1 MFELLFKYPLTVYQ
15 KGSLVLQ
22 TGWSV
27 WWWVAASVLAAA
39 VVGWLLFTKW
49 NNGKRAKAI
58 VLWTLQ
64 STMIAIVLLLL
75 WQPGMSI
82 ATLKPQQNIVAVL
95 LDDSKSMGLAED
107 GSTRREEM
115 IKTLEGGLAD
125 GLKKKFQV
133 RFYKMGARL
142 ERTADWKGLTAQAP
156 VSRLSDALAQI
167 AAESASL
174 PIGALVVMSDGGDT
188 AGGVDRQTL
197 ATLRSRRFPVHTI
210 GYGREKAEK
219 DIALMDVQTPARALA
234 DSRLG
239 VTVSFQQRGFAGQKA
254 KIVVSENGKALTARD
269 VTLAADGA
277 PQVENLLFNAGNAGP
292 KTVQVAVQV
301 LSGETNTGNNALTR
315 LVQVDSRKPR
325 ILYIEGEPR
334 WEFKFIRRALEE
346 DRSINL
352 VTLLRTTQN
361 KIYRQG
367 INTPN
372 ELEGGFPST
381 LDELFAFEGVIVGNV
396 EANYFTPTQVELLQQ
411 FVDRRGG
418 GLLFL
423 GGRTTLADGG
433 YGASP
438 LAELLPVNP
447 GERRTT
453 FQRDRA
459 TVELTTAGRE
469 SIYARLEE
477 DPTKNVERWKK
488 LPYLADF
495 QAAGTLKPGAVV
507 LAEAITEKK
516 GRLPLWI
523 VQNYGR
529 GRTAVLA
536 TSGTW
541 RWQMTQPI
549 EDKSH
554 EVFWQQLSRWLV
566 GATPGRVVAAMTR
579 TVFSDERTIP
589 LRAEV
594 RNKQYL
600 PLTDA
605 KVEARISGPGGVA
618 ATVELQPDPV
628 SPGVFL
634 GEWGAEKPGS
644 YLVEMY
650 ATRAG
655 EEVGRDTVSFR
666 REDGVSEA
674 FHSEQD
680 KETLERLSTQTGG
693 RYWKPDEVKKLP
705 EEITYSE
712 AGITTRE
719 VKDLWNIP
727 IVFLVLA
734 LLRGSEW
741 MLRRKWGA
749 V

>member
-1 MFELLFKYPLTVYQ
+1 MFELLFKYPLTVYE

-22 TGWSV
+22 SGWSL
-27 WWWVAASVLAAA
+27 WWWVLASAAA
-39 VVGWLLFTKW
+39 AGVVGWLLLRQW
-49 NNGKRAKAI
+49 NNGRRARAL
-58 VLWTLQ
+58 VLWGLQ
-64 STMIAIVLLLL
+64 STVIALVLLLL
-75 WQPGMSI
+75 WQPGISI

-95 LDDSKSMGLAED
+95 LDDSRSMALTEEGL
-107 GSTRREEM
+107 TRRDQLK
-115 IKTLEGGLAD
+115 KTLEAGLAD
-125 GLKKKFQV
+125 GLARKFQV
-133 RFYKMGARL
+133 RYYKMGARL
-142 ERTADWKGLTAQAP
+142 ARTGDWKDLAAEAP
-156 VSRLSDALAQI
+156 VSRLSEGLAQI
-167 AAESASL
+167 AAESGSL

-188 AGGVDRQTL
+188 AGGIDRQTL
-197 ATLRSRRFPVHTI
+197 ATLRSRRFPVHTV
-210 GYGREKAEK
+210 GFGREKAEK
-219 DIALMDVQTPARALA
+219 DLALIDVQTPVRALA
-234 DSRLG
+234 DSRLS
-239 VTVSFQQRGFAGQKA
+239 VMVRFEQRGYAGQRA
-254 KIVVSENGKALTARD
+254 KLVVSEEGRTLTAKE

-277 PQVENLLFNAGNAGP
+277 PQTENLLFNAGNAGA
-292 KTVQVAVQV
+292 KTVQVSLQTLA
-301 LSGETNTGNNALTR
+301 GETNPGNNALTR
-315 LVQVDSRKPR
+315 LVQVESRKPR
-325 ILYIEGEPR
+325 ILYLEGEPR

-381 LDELFAFEGVIVGNV
+381 LDELFAFEGIIIGNV
-396 EANYFTPTQVELLQQ
+396 EAGYFSPAQVELLQE

-423 GGRTTLADGG
+423 GGRTTLAEGG

-438 LAELLPVNP
+438 LVELLPVNP

-453 FQRDRA
+453 FVRDRA
-459 TVELTTAGRE
+459 TVELTAAGRE
-469 SIYARLEE
+469 SIYARLDE
-477 DPTKNVERWKK
+477 DPARNVDRWKK
-488 LPYLADF
+488 LPYLADY
-495 QAAGTLKPGAVV
+495 QNPGSLKAGAVV
-507 LAEAITEKK
+507 LAESVTNK

-523 VQNYGR
+523 TQNYGR

-541 RWQMTQPI
+541 RWQMAQPL

-566 GATPGRVVAAMTR
+566 GATPGRVVAALPR
-579 TVFSDERTIP
+579 TVFSDEQRIP

-594 RNKQYL
+594 RNRQFS
-600 PLTDA
+600 PLADGS
-605 KVEARISGPGGVA
+605 VEARISGPGGVA
-618 ATVELQPDPV
+618 ATVPLQPDPV
-628 SPGVFL
+628 LPGVYV

-655 EEVGRDTVSFR
+655 EEVGRDTMSFR
-666 REDGVSEA
+666 REDGVTEA
-674 FHSEQD
+674 YHTQQD
-680 KETLERLSTQTGG
+680 RETLERLSAQTGG
-693 RYWKPDEVKKLP
+693 RYWTPKTVSRLP

-727 IVFLVLA
+727 LVFLLLA
-734 LLRGSEW
+734 LLRGGEW
-741 MLRRKWGA
+741 LLRRKWGA

>member
-1 MFELLFKYPLTVYQ
+1 MFELLFKYPLTVYE

-22 TGWSV
+22 SGWSL
-27 WWWVAASVLAAA
+27 WWWVLATAAA
-39 VVGWLLFTKW
+39 AGAVGWLLLRRW
-49 NNGKRAKAI
+49 NNGRRARAL
-58 VLWTLQ
+58 VLWALQ
-64 STMIAIVLLLL
+64 STMIALVLLLL
-75 WQPGMSI
+75 WQPGISI

-95 LDDSKSMGLAED
+95 LDDSRSMALSED
-107 GSTRREEM
+107 GVSRRDQL
-115 IKTLEGGLAD
+115 KRTLEAGLAD
-125 GLKKKFQV
+125 GLARKFQV
-133 RFYKMGARL
+133 RYYRMGARL
-142 ERTADWKGLTAQAP
+142 SRTGDWKELTAEAP
-156 VSRLSDALAQI
+156 VSRLSEGLAQI
-167 AAESASL
+167 AAESGSL

-188 AGGVDRQTL
+188 AGGIDRQTL

-210 GYGREKAEK
+210 GFGREKAEK
-219 DIALMDVQTPARALA
+219 DLALLDVQTPVRALA
-234 DSRLG
+234 DSRLS
-239 VTVSFQQRGFAGQKA
+239 VMVRLEQRGYAGQRA
-254 KIVVSENGKALTARD
+254 RLVLSEEGRTLTAREI
-269 VTLAADGA
+269 TLAADGKS
-277 PQVENLLFNAGNAGP
+277 QTENLLFNAGNAGA
-292 KTVQVAVQV
+292 KTIKVTLQTLA
-301 LSGETNTGNNALTR
+301 GETNPGNNTLTR
-315 LVQVDSRKPR
+315 LVQVESRKPR
-325 ILYIEGEPR
+325 ILYLEGEPR

-367 INTPN
+367 INTPA

-381 LDELFAFEGVIVGNV
+381 LDELFAFEGIVIGNV
-396 EANYFTPTQVELLQQ
+396 EAGYFSPTQVELLQQ

-418 GLLFL
+418 GVLFL

-438 LAELLPVNP
+438 LLELLPVNP
-447 GERRTT
+447 GDRRTT
-453 FQRDRA
+453 FVRDRA
-459 TVELTTAGRE
+459 TVELTMAGQE
-469 SIYARLEE
+469 SLYARLDE
-477 DPTKNVERWKK
+477 DPARNLDRWKK
-488 LPYLADF
+488 LPYLADY
-495 QAAGTLKPGAVV
+495 QNPGTLKAGAVV
-507 LAEAITEKK
+507 LAESVTNK

-523 VQNYGR
+523 TQNYGQ

-541 RWQMTQPI
+541 RWQMAQPL

-566 GATPGRVVAAMTR
+566 GATPGRVVALLPR
-579 TVFSDERTIP
+579 TVFSDEQRIP

-594 RNKQYL
+594 RNRQFL
-600 PLTDA
+600 PLADGS
-605 KVEARISGPGGVA
+605 VEARISGPDGVA
-618 ATVELQPDPV
+618 ATVPLQPDPV
-628 SPGVFL
+628 TPGVYL

-655 EEVGRDTVSFR
+655 EEVGRDTISFR
-666 REDGVSEA
+666 REDGVTEA
-674 FHSEQD
+674 YHTQQD
-680 KETLERLSTQTGG
+680 RETLERLSAQTGG
-693 RYWKPDEVKKLP
+693 RYWTPQNVSRLPD
-705 EEITYSE
+705 EITYSE

-727 IVFLVLA
+727 LVFLLLA
-734 LLRGSEW
+734 LLRGGEW

>member
-1 MFELLFKYPLTVYQ
+1 MFELLFKYPYTVYQ

-27 WWWVAASVLAAA
+27 WWWVAATLVAAA

-156 VSRLSDALAQI
+156 VSRLSDGLAQI

-210 GYGREKAEK
+210 GFGREKSEK

-239 VTVSFQQRGFAGQKA
+239 VMVSFQQRGFAGQKA
-254 KIVVSENGKALTARD
+254 KIVVSENGKTLTARD

-277 PQVENLLFNAGNAGP
+277 PQTENLLFNAGNAGP
-292 KTVQVAVQV
+292 KAVQV
-301 LSGETNTGNNALTR
+301 SVQSLNGETNTGNNALTR

-381 LDELFAFEGVIVGNV
+381 LDELFGFEGVIIGNV

-438 LAELLPVNP
+438 LAELMPVNP

-488 LPYLADF
+488 LPFLADF

-523 VQNYGR
+523 IQNYGR

-541 RWQMTQPI
+541 RWQMSQPL

-566 GATPGRVVAAMTR
+566 GATPGRVVAAMAR

-628 SPGVFL
+628 TPGVFL

-644 YLVEMY
+644 YLVEMN

-693 RYWKPDEVKKLP
+693 RYWKPDEVRKLP